1 MQEYGDL
8 MYSDDANAARYFFL
22 RTTNDIN
29 FFVEDKDKEYEYEEI
44 FDRMFEGK
52 YRINS
57 IFGVGGKEQLK
68 DRFHEFGVC
77 DPESN
82 AINIYLADGDFDI
95 LLTPSAMIHNQ
106 NFIYLKAYNIETYY
120 IDDYLIDYLNY
131 YNEHKDKTFKEIVT
145 IINTHINNDF
155 YTNTMKTDT
164 SLGKYV
170 ILNKYYYADDT
181 YPSENLIKVDGK
193 YHVNGTSFYLNEECY
208 DAFLKMYNDAY
219 NAGYGFKMKSA
230 YRSYDTQVTTYN
242 YWVSTENGDKTKAD
256 IYSARAGFSEHQ
268 TGYAFDIRDYN
279 WEYED
284 YGKSESF
291 KWVSENAHK
300 YGFIIRFPKG
310 KEHITGYQY
319 ESWHYR
325 YCGIECATYIYEN
338 NITFEEYYEYFI
350 KYNNPKN
357 LS

>member
-1 MQEYGDL
+1 MKTKKKRRMKKSIKIILSLLLVITVGYISITILKHFDNQEMLIPLPVQPNKKEEKDSITKELEKLSYNDNEITLIQEYVTEE
-8 MYSDDANAARYFFL
+8 N
-22 RTTNDIN
+22 IN
-29 FFVEDKDKEYEYEEI
+29 YLINNKINHEI
-44 FDRMFEGK
+44 
-52 YRINS
+52 
-57 IFGVGGKEQLK
+57 
-68 DRFHEFGVC
+68 
-77 DPESN
+77 
-82 AINIYLADGDFDI
+82 
-95 LLTPSAMIHNQ
+95 
-106 NFIYLKAYNIETYY
+106 AYNFVNETYY

-193 YHVNGTSFYLNEECY
+193 YHVNGTSFYLNDECY
-208 DAFLKMYNDAY
+208 EAFLKMYNDAY

-242 YWVSTENGDKTKAD
+242 YWVSTENGDKAKAD

-338 NITFEEYYEYFI
+338 DITFEEYYEYFI

>member
-1 MQEYGDL
+1 MYGKIKLVIIMKTKKKRRMKKSIKIILSLLLVITVSYISITILKHFDNQEMQIPLPVQPNKKEEKDSITKELEKLSY
-8 MYSDDANAARYFFL
+8 
-22 RTTNDIN
+22 NDNEITLI
-29 FFVEDKDKEYEYEEI
+29 KEYVTEEN
-44 FDRMFEGK
+44 
-52 YRINS
+52 INYL
-57 IFGVGGKEQLK
+57 INNKIN
-68 DRFHEFGVC
+68 HE
-77 DPESN
+77 
-82 AINIYLADGDFDI
+82 I
-95 LLTPSAMIHNQ
+95 
-106 NFIYLKAYNIETYY
+106 AYNFVNETYY

-208 DAFLKMYNDAY
+208 EAFLKMYNDAY

-325 YCGIECATYIYEN
+325 YCGVECATYIYEN
-338 NITFEEYYEYFI
+338 DITFEEYYEYFI

>member
-1 MQEYGDL
+1 MKTKKKRRMKKSIKIILSLLLVITVGYISITILKHFDNQEMLIPLPVQPNKKEEKDSITKELEKLSYNDNEITLIQEYVTEE
-8 MYSDDANAARYFFL
+8 N
-22 RTTNDIN
+22 IN
-29 FFVEDKDKEYEYEEI
+29 YLINNKINHEI
-44 FDRMFEGK
+44 
-52 YRINS
+52 
-57 IFGVGGKEQLK
+57 
-68 DRFHEFGVC
+68 
-77 DPESN
+77 
-82 AINIYLADGDFDI
+82 
-95 LLTPSAMIHNQ
+95 
-106 NFIYLKAYNIETYY
+106 AYNFVNETYY
-120 IDDYLIDYLNY
+120 IDNYLIDYLNY
-131 YNEHKDKTFKEIVT
+131 YNEHKDKTYKEIVT
-145 IINTHINNDF
+145 IINTHINNEF

-170 ILNKYYYADDT
+170 ILNKYYYADNT

-208 DAFLKMYNDAY
+208 EAFLKMYNDAY
-219 NAGYGFKMKSA
+219 DAGYGFKMKSA